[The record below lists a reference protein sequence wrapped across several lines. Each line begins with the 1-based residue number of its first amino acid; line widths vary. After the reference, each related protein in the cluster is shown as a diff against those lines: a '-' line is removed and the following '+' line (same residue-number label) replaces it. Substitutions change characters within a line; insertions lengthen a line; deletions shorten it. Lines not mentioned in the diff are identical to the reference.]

1 MTCSIDTF
9 RACLSAQLTFKLIS
23 NATPAGRTPLAP
35 RPIRIRSSHA
45 RRPTRAAPRPK
56 FAPMHDV
63 AEADHG
69 ERLTKGARIP
79 SALSTS
85 LLTSP
90 AIPCLTRKGAALP
103 SGNKAPTAPP
113 LTAREPIRIACPCV
127 WSFCHARAC
136 PEMHPLAGPRPF
148 SKKKKCGGAVGR
160 APNRGGVPDART
172 KALFCRLES
181 SGTPH
186 LGLPR
191 SPAIS
196 PIAPACP
203 TPRAGASRRTIAQ
216 GEALLVPATP

>member
-1 MTCSIDTF
+1 MCIRDRSQGISCKKVAQFMHPPARAMPKPTRPQTSNLHGLTIDHVVARCFGDWQSRLTCSIDVLARLTCSIDTF

-113 LTAREPIRIACPCV
+113 LTAREPIRIAFPRV
-127 WSFCHARAC
+127 SYLRHACAV
-136 PEMHPLAGPRPF
+136 F
-148 SKKKKCGGAVGR
+148 KKKKCGG
-160 APNRGGVPDART
+160 
-172 KALFCRLES
+172 
-181 SGTPH
+181 
-186 LGLPR
+186 
-191 SPAIS
+191 SP
-196 PIAPACP
+196 
-203 TPRAGASRRTIAQ
+203 G
-216 GEALLVPATP
+216 